1 MNTELRVCHVITGTD
16 TGGAEIML
24 AKLLPAA
31 QAEGIASSVISLT
44 DIGPVGRE
52 LLGRGVPVHAM
63 HMRKGPGDAARVF
76 ALRTRIARQR
86 PHIVQTW
93 LHHADLL
100 GGVAARMAGVRAVVW
115 NLRQSNLDPAVNK
128 AQTLYFA
135 RACALLSRWL
145 PKRIVCCSH
154 AALEAHA
161 ALGYDRRR
169 MVVIVN
175 GFDIER
181 FAPSNAARE
190 RIRRELAI
198 GPHDFVVAMIA
209 RFDPQKDHR
218 NFADA
223 AARIAAERPGTHFVL
238 AGEGIDTGNAALR
251 DLITGSDAPAK
262 WHLLG
267 RRDDV
272 AEVLAAADISVSSSV
287 GEGFPNAVGEAM
299 ACAVPCVVTDVGDS
313 AELVGE
319 CGRVVPPRDA
329 RALAAAC
336 VELARLAPEE
346 RRELGLAAR
355 QRVAANFTLARTR
368 TRYHELYRVL
378 AGLCAE

>member
-1 MNTELRVCHVITGTD
+1 MSAELRVCHVITGTD
-16 TGGAEIML
+16 TGGAETML
-24 AKLLPAA
+24 AKLLPAP
-31 QAEGIASSVISLT
+31 QVDGIASTVISLT

-52 LLGRGVPVHAM
+52 LVERGVPVHAM
-63 HMRKGPGDAARVF
+63 HMRKGPGDAARIF
-76 ALRTRIARQR
+76 ALRTRIARER
-86 PHIVQTW
+86 PQVVQTW

-100 GGVAARMAGVRAVVW
+100 GGVAARMAGVRAVAW

-169 MVVIVN
+169 MLVIVN
-175 GFDIER
+175 GFDLDR
-181 FAPSNAARE
+181 FAPSDAARE
-190 RIRRELAI
+190 RVRRELAI
-198 GPHDFVVAMIA
+198 GARDLVIAMIA

-218 NFADA
+218 NFVDA
-223 AARIAAERPGTHFVL
+223 AARIAEEWPGTHFVL
-238 AGEGIDTGNAALR
+238 AGEGVDSGNAALCDWIGR
-251 DLITGSDAPAK
+251 VGPSAR

-272 AEVLAAADISVSSSV
+272 AGVLAAADVAVSASV

-313 AELVGE
+313 GRLVGD
-319 CGRVVPPRDA
+319 CGRVVPPRDGE
-329 RALAAAC
+329 ALAAAC
-336 VELARLAPEE
+336 GELARLAPEE
-346 RRELGLAAR
+346 RRELGEAAR
-355 QRVAANFTLARTR
+355 RRIAENFALEHTR
-368 TRYHELYRVL
+368 SCYHELYREL
-378 AGLCAE
+378 ARLCAA